1 MAGGELRIRG
11 LQAGY
16 GRGRMVLDA
25 VDLDVPAGGLV
36 AVLGP
41 SGCGKTTLLRVLAG
55 LLPARAG
62 SVELGE
68 RNLVGVPPEK
78 RRVGLV
84 PQDAA
89 LFPHLSVRGNVGF
102 GLPRAERRGPRVN
115 ELLELAG
122 IAELAERSPTALSGG
137 QAARV
142 ALARALAPNPDLV
155 LLDEPYAA
163 LDAGLRGRLRTD
175 VAAILKAAGTT
186 SVLVTHDQDE
196 ALSMADYVAVL
207 DSGKV
212 VQCARPE
219 DLYARPENAWVAN
232 FVGTCATLAVSKR
245 ADGAWD
251 SGLGVIRQA
260 SASSGVGEQALAVV
274 RPEQVA
280 VGVDDGVAAKVEGV
294 SYVGHATTYHLR
306 LEDGAPIEA
315 MVIGPPRYGVGEM
328 VPVAADGE
336 LHIVAA

>member
-11 LQAGY
+11 LKAGY
-16 GRGRMVLDA
+16 GRGRMVLDG

-55 LLPARAG
+55 LLPASEG
-62 SVELGE
+62 SMELGE

-89 LFPHLSVRGNVGF
+89 LFPHLNVSGNVGF
-102 GLPRAERRGPRVN
+102 GLPRAERRGPRVR

-122 IAELAERSPTALSGG
+122 IAELADRSPAALSGG

-212 VQCARPE
+212 VQCARPQE
-219 DLYARPENAWVAN
+219 LYARPANAWVAN
-232 FVGTCATLAVSKR
+232 FVGTCATLPVKR
-245 ADGAWD
+245 RVDGGWD
-251 SGLGVIRQA
+251 SGLGVIQQA
-260 SASSGVGEQALAVV
+260 SVSAGVGEEALAVV

-280 VGVDDGVAAKVEGV
+280 VGVDAGVAAKVEGV

-306 LEDGAPIEA
+306 LSDGAAIEA
-315 MVIGPPRYGVGEM
+315 MVIGAPSYGVGEM
-328 VPVAADGE
+328 VPVAPLGA
-336 LHIVAA
+336 LHIVAE

>member
-11 LQAGY
+11 LKAGY
-16 GRGRMVLDA
+16 GRGRMVLDG

-55 LLPARAG
+55 LLPASEG

-89 LFPHLSVRGNVGF
+89 LFPHLNVSGNVGF
-102 GLPRAERRGPRVN
+102 GLPRAERRGPRVR

-122 IAELAERSPTALSGG
+122 IAELADRSPAALSGG

-212 VQCARPE
+212 VQCARPQE
-219 DLYARPENAWVAN
+219 LYARPENAWVAN
-232 FVGTCATLAVSKR
+232 FVGTCATLPVKRR
-245 ADGAWD
+245 ADGGWD
-251 SGLGVIRQA
+251 SGLGVIEQA
-260 SASSGVGEQALAVV
+260 SASAGVGDQALAVV

-280 VGVDDGVAAKVEGV
+280 VGVSGVAAEVEGV

-306 LEDGAPIEA
+306 LGDGAAIEA
-315 MVIGPPRYGVGEM
+315 MVIGAPSYGVGET
-328 VPVAADGE
+328 VPVAPLQA
-336 LHIVAA
+336 LHIVAE